1 MGTISGSCID
11 GVWLTE
17 PGIVS
22 NEGTAMVDANPR
34 LAVWETGTGI
44 ISEMGW
50 YPSTVRESMVR
61 STKGA
66 LEMPQCEVFNWWR

>member
-1 MGTISGSCID
+1 
-11 GVWLTE
+11 
-17 PGIVS
+17 
-22 NEGTAMVDANPR
+22 MVDANPR